1 MTGGQTGNH
10 GLRAN
15 PRAKT
20 KGRTTNSV
28 AGQPMTRTMKNKGK
42 IMNPTLRKYL
52 SLIVLGFSGGAIYC
66 LPYIKYVFYDAML
79 DVMHI
84 SNAQSG
90 FLL

>member
-1 MTGGQTGNH
+1 
-10 GLRAN
+10 
-15 PRAKT
+15 
-20 KGRTTNSV
+20 
-28 AGQPMTRTMKNKGK
+28 MTRTMKNKGK

-90 FLL
+90 FLLSMYAFVCIFL